1 MTATVGVGRSTNRR
15 GSVIVIR
22 LTALCG
28 SQTRVVSHQS
38 LLLNLTR
45 YRSTLYLCPIIA
57 VCIVALLSAGC
68 AGQRRAVTAQTYP
81 ELDDAY
87 RDMRDG
93 KYSQA
98 VSRYLLILQQN
109 EGRPEAL
116 QEARFRLGECY
127 YNMRSYLEAGV
138 QFQRYLAD
146 YPQGAFAAEAK
157 QYLEKLQGIEERKR
171 QQEELRKQEIRARLE
186 HWREIAR
193 REPKNAD
200 AALQAGHALWDL
212 QEYEEAGR
220 EYLRAVQL
228 DESIPHDPL
237 VSARMLFH
245 EDGTATVLTPEE
257 QERLEKERHPI
268 QLFNAHA
275 YRGGGRDL
283 FTSGPRYYI
292 VTGQVVNRSSRT
304 VHNVSVIVTIFDFPG
319 HVLDS
324 ATSRIGTMRPG
335 QIRAFRTSFGT
346 FENIYNIDR
355 YECEAVFD

>member
-1 MTATVGVGRSTNRR
+1 MTDAVRVGRSTNRR

-22 LTALCG
+22 SIGLTGSRRAISFIGSSIPPLLQHRPIIYLGPVLALC
-28 SQTRVVSHQS
+28 VV
-38 LLLNLTR
+38 
-45 YRSTLYLCPIIA
+45 
-57 VCIVALLSAGC
+57 VMLSPGC
-68 AGQRRAVTAQTYP
+68 AVQRGAMTVQMSP

-98 VSRYLLILQQN
+98 VPQYLLILQQN
-109 EGRPEAL
+109 ESRPEAL

-146 YPQGAFAAEAK
+146 YPDGAFTTDAK
-157 QYLEKLQGIEERKR
+157 QYLGKLQGIEDQKR
-171 QQEELRKQEIRARLE
+171 QQDELRKQEIRSRLE
-186 HWREIAR
+186 HWGEIVR

-200 AALQAGHALWDL
+200 AAVQVGHALWEL

-228 DESIPHDPL
+228 DPDRRYEALISE
-237 VSARMLFH
+237 RMLFH

-257 QERLEKERHPI
+257 QERLERERNPI
-268 QLFNAHA
+268 QIFNTHA
-275 YRGGGRDL
+275 YKGGGRDL
-283 FTSGPRYYI
+283 FTSGPRYYV

-304 VHNVSVIVTIFDFPG
+304 VPNVGVVVTIFDFPG

-324 ATSRIGTMRPG
+324 ASYRIGTMRPG

-346 FENIYNIDR
+346 FENIFNIDR
-355 YECEAVFD
+355 YECEAVYD

>member
-1 MTATVGVGRSTNRR
+1 MTT
-15 GSVIVIR
+15 
-22 LTALCG
+22 
-28 SQTRVVSHQS
+28 QTS
-38 LLLNLTR
+38 
-45 YRSTLYLCPIIA
+45 
-57 VCIVALLSAGC
+57 
-68 AGQRRAVTAQTYP
+68 P
-81 ELDDAY
+81 ELDAAY

-93 KYSQA
+93 KYTQA
-98 VSRYLLILQQN
+98 ASRYLLILQQN
-109 EGRPEAL
+109 EDRLEGL

-157 QYLEKLQGIEERKR
+157 QYLEKLRGIEEEKR

-193 REPKNAD
+193 RDPRNAD
-200 AALQAGHALWDL
+200 AALQVGHALWDL

-220 EYLRAVQL
+220 EYLRAVLL
-228 DESIPHDPL
+228 DENNRLDPL
-237 VSARMLFH
+237 VAARMEFH

-257 QERLEKERHPI
+257 QERLERERNPI
-268 QLFNAHA
+268 QIFNTHA
-275 YRGGGRDL
+275 YKGGGRDL
-283 FTSGPRYYI
+283 FTSGRRYYI

-304 VHNVSVIVTIFDFPG
+304 VRNVTIIITIFDFAG

-324 ATSRIGTMRPG
+324 ASYQIGTMRPG
-335 QIRAFRTSFGT
+335 QIRAFRASFGT

>member
-1 MTATVGVGRSTNRR
+1 LTATVGVGRSTNRR

-28 SQTRVVSHQS
+28 TQRRGVFSHAS
-38 LLLNLTR
+38 IPSITR
-45 YRSTLYLCPIIA
+45 YPRIILRLIVA
-57 VCIVALLSAGC
+57 CSIVALLSAGC
-68 AGQRRAVTAQTYP
+68 AGQRRAVTTQTSP

-98 VSRYLLILQQN
+98 VSLYLLILQQN

-146 YPQGAFAAEAK
+146 YPQGAFAADAK
-157 QYLEKLQGIEERKR
+157 QYLEKLQGIEEQKR

-193 REPKNAD
+193 REPNNAD

-220 EYLRAVQL
+220 QYLRAIQL
-228 DESIPHDPL
+228 DQNKRYDPL
-237 VSARMLFH
+237 VNERMSFH
-245 EDGTATVLTPEE
+245 EDGTATVLTPED
-257 QERLEKERHPI
+257 QERLERERNPI
-268 QLFNAHA
+268 QVFNTHA
-275 YRGGGRDL
+275 YKGGGRDL

-292 VTGQVVNRSSRT
+292 VTGQVVNRSNRT
-304 VHNVSVIVTIFDFPG
+304 INNVAIIVTIFDFGG

-324 ATSRIGTMRPG
+324 ASYRIGTMRPG

-346 FENIYNIDR
+346 FENIYNIDK
-355 YECEAVFD
+355 YEYEAVFD